1 MTAGTQQAMNFESH
15 RLCTI
20 KAKQELRIGTWSILP
35 FDIEHDANEPVAF
48 LLQSTLGYKVLYV
61 TDTKYLKYKFNGITH
76 MMLEVNYI
84 YEQIQENIKNG
95 SVHSTLGYKV
105 LYVTDTKYLK
115 YKFNGITHMML
126 EVNYIY
132 EQIQENIKN
141 GSVHST
147 LANRIMESHFSL
159 EHAIGMLKAND
170 LTRLEEI
177 HLIHLSSQNSNAK
190 YIKSEIQKVTGAPV
204 YVGGL

>member
-20 KAKQELRIGTWSILP
+20 KARQKLRIGTWSILP

-84 YEQIQENIKNG
+84 YEQNAGKHKKRQCAQHISKQ
-95 SVHSTLGYKV
+95 
-105 LYVTDTKYLK
+105 
-115 YKFNGITHMML
+115 
-126 EVNYIY
+126 NY
-132 EQIQENIKN
+132 
-141 GSVHST
+141 GVS
-147 LANRIMESHFSL
+147 F
-159 EHAIGMLKAND
+159 
-170 LTRLEEI
+170 
-177 HLIHLSSQNSNAK
+177 
-190 YIKSEIQKVTGAPV
+190 
-204 YVGGL
+204 

>member
-35 FDIEHDANEPVAF
+35 FDIEHDANELLAF

-84 YEQIQENIKNG
+84 CLNKVRKHKKRQCAQHVGKR
-95 SVHSTLGYKV
+95 TLW
-105 LYVTDTKYLK
+105 
-115 YKFNGITHMML
+115 I
-126 EVNYIY
+126 
-132 EQIQENIKN
+132 
-141 GSVHST
+141 
-147 LANRIMESHFSL
+147 
-159 EHAIGMLKAND
+159 
-170 LTRLEEI
+170 
-177 HLIHLSSQNSNAK
+177 
-190 YIKSEIQKVTGAPV
+190 
-204 YVGGL
+204 

>member
-1 MTAGTQQAMNFESH
+1 MKFERVQKHFKYKTRHIAGCLITHEHGDHAKYTKQFVDNGVISYMTAGTQQAINFESH

-84 YEQIQENIKNG
+84 YEQ
-95 SVHSTLGYKV
+95 
-105 LYVTDTKYLK
+105 
-115 YKFNGITHMML
+115 M
-126 EVNYIY
+126 
-132 EQIQENIKN
+132 QENIKN

>member
-15 RLCTI
+15 RSCTI
-20 KAKQELRIGTWSILP
+20 KAKQELRIGTW

-84 YEQIQENIKNG
+84 YEQMQENIKNG
-95 SVHSTLGYKV
+95 SVHSA
-105 LYVTDTKYLK
+105 
-115 YKFNGITHMML
+115 
-126 EVNYIY
+126 
-132 EQIQENIKN
+132 
-141 GSVHST
+141 

-177 HLIHLSSQNSNAK
+177 HLSSQNSNAK
-190 YIKSEIQKVTGAPV
+190 YIKSEIQKVTGVPV